1 MTNRQTQVEAIR
13 PMMSLVASFF
23 EKAPEFCGPIYNERS
38 LQLELACL
46 LRAHG
51 AQVEFERPFV
61 IVPLEGST
69 CPVKSNLDL
78 LVRDNGHTT
87 AIELKVP
94 LNGRHPETFYDFC
107 NDIAFVEGILRAGH
121 ADTGVCLM
129 LTNDRA
135 YWLDS
140 SRGSPIHNLFRR
152 TGSLLNGAIQKPTGT
167 AKTTIVVSGKYYPAD
182 LWAAVRDTRLM
193 DAAQYLAVEIKP

>member
-1 MTNRQTQVEAIR
+1 ME
-13 PMMSLVASFF
+13 SLLASFF
-23 EKAPEFCGPIYNERS
+23 EKAPESCGPIYNERS

-46 LRAHG
+46 FRAHG

-61 IVPLEGST
+61 VAPPKGST

-78 LVRDNGHTT
+78 LVRNDGRTT

-129 LTNDRA
+129 LTSDRA
-135 YWLDS
+135 FWLDS
-140 SRGSPIHNLFRR
+140 GRGSTIHNLFRR
-152 TGSLLNGAIQKPTGT
+152 KGSLLSGNIPKPTGT
-167 AKTTIVVSGKYYPAD
+167 VKTMVVVSGKYYPAD
-182 LWAAVRDTRLM
+182 LWATVRDTRLM
-193 DAAQYLAVEIKP
+193 GAAQYLAVEIRSY